1 MTQEEIE
8 QELLV
13 KVTKIQELLQQVQDV
28 VDTSLDFAAEHKLKF
43 DLSYDYGNYNET
55 LNDAQWAMQKQ
66 FMSLVDSMGWSSS
79 SMKC

>member
-28 VDTSLDFAAEHKLKF
+28 VDTSLDKLKF
-43 DLSYDYGNYNET
+43 DLSYDYGDYNET

>member
-28 VDTSLDFAAEHKLKF
+28 VDTSLDFAAEHELKF
-43 DLSYDYGNYNET
+43 DLS
-55 LNDAQWAMQKQ
+55 
-66 FMSLVDSMGWSSS
+66 
-79 SMKC
+79 